1 MISPLSKGEAVLQ
14 ARRSTLIG
22 ILVNGALATL
32 KGLAGVFGNSY
43 ALIADAIESTSDV
56 LSSIIVWTGLKIAA
70 APANERH
77 PFGKG
82 RAETVAAVIVSLTL
96 LGAAAIIAQES
107 INEIRTPHHAPAAWT
122 LGVLL
127 TVIAVKETLFRFV
140 FKVGETSA
148 SRAVKTDAWH
158 HRSDAITSAA
168 AFVGISIAL
177 LGGKGYESADD
188 WAALLASAIIGFNA
202 WNLLIPALRE
212 LLDASPD
219 KTVELEIRKIAATV
233 DQVHGTHRCWVRKLG
248 FDYFV
253 ELDVLV
259 DGQLTVEEG
268 HHIAHGVQSAVR
280 DYIPTISRVMVHVE
294 PDTEF
299 GRFKLPWET
308 EPSEPSSP

>member
-1 MISPLSKGEAVLQ
+1 MRQ
-14 ARRSTLIG
+14 ARRSTIIG
-22 ILVNGALATL
+22 IAVNGMLALL
-32 KGLAGVFGNSY
+32 KGLAGVLGNSY

-77 PFGKG
+77 PYGKG
-82 RAETVAAVIVSLTL
+82 RAETIAAVIVALTL
-96 LGAAAIIAQES
+96 FGAAILIAKES
-107 INEIRTPHHAPAAWT
+107 ISEIRTPHHAPAAWT
-122 LGVLL
+122 LGVLVG
-127 TVIAVKETLFRFV
+127 VIIVKETLFRFV

-177 LGGKGYESADD
+177 VAGKGYESADD
-188 WAALLASAIIGFNA
+188 WAALLASAVIGFNA
-202 WNLLIPALRE
+202 WNLLVPALRD
-212 LLDASPD
+212 LVDASPENA
-219 KTVELEIRKIAATV
+219 VELEIRKIA
-233 DQVHGTHRCWVRKLG
+233 DQVEQVRGTHRCWVRKLG

-259 DGQLTVEEG
+259 DGKLSVEEG
-268 HHIAHGVQSAVR
+268 HNIAHDVQNAVR
-280 DYIPTISRVMVHVE
+280 DQIPTISRVMVHVE
-294 PDTEF
+294 PDTGF

-308 EPSEPSSP
+308 QPSEPSGP